1 MEARTS
7 PRWRS
12 ARRRPGR
19 PRGGSSAE
27 TRERILA
34 AARAVL
40 AERGYPQA
48 TLREIA
54 ARARVNP
61 ALVTYYF
68 GTKHGLHTAI
78 LERAAAELRERVA
91 LVAAEKGPA
100 TERLR
105 ALVRTWVRLLSE
117 DPYLP
122 RIMVEE
128 VIARDGKRL
137 ERFAARFSAPLAER
151 VLGVVAEGIR
161 AGELRPVEPRF
172 VLPTLGGLAVFFFLA
187 APLVRRVLG
196 IDPTERRTAEAWAD
210 HAAELL
216 LHGLAAPAGKR

>member
-1 MEARTS
+1 
-7 PRWRS
+7 
-12 ARRRPGR
+12 
-19 PRGGSSAE
+19 
-27 TRERILA
+27 
-34 AARAVL
+34 VL

-48 TLREIA
+48 TLREIG

-78 LERAAAELRERVA
+78 LERAATELRERVA

-105 ALVRTWVRLLSE
+105 ALVRAWVRLLSE

-128 VIARDGKRL
+128 VIAGDGKRL

-161 AGELRPVEPRF
+161 AGELRPVDPRF

-187 APLVRRVLG
+187 APLIRRVVG
-196 IDPTERRTAEAWAD
+196 IDPTEPRTADAWAA

-216 LHGLAAPAGKR
+216 LHGLAAPAGRR